1 MKRAQRKE
9 ESTLSLLSKAAD
21 SLSDRLASAILGDN
35 QEEIV
40 TLDMC
45 LNIVK
50 QECTKHTGIK
60 YFVISVDENPEPAAE
75 NDGLIVTISF
85 LNAKRRTI
93 FVDGIPNEYKIYT
106 DQIDQKFK
114 EFIGDKD
121 SVTAQINFT

>member
-9 ESTLSLLSKAAD
+9 ESILSLLSKAAD

-45 LNIVK
+45 LN
-50 QECTKHTGIK
+50 KHTGIK
-60 YFVISVDENPEPAAE
+60 YFVISVDENPEPTAE